1 MSDHPLNLY
10 KEIFKEFNIENY
22 KNFIQEKNI
31 KSSNIAATILKVQER
46 KTGKGTPYAVV
57 KFSDLSS
64 VFEIFVFSEIFEN
77 SRDILTEGNS
87 VLLSLVKNTQ
97 SDDSGSIRVN
107 VNKILSLRDYYNKP
121 IENIQ
126 FILENFAQVKKLE
139 NILLAEGNT
148 KVSFKILENDKKIY
162 FELEKKR
169 KIDINIINI
178 LKKLNISSIIR

>member
-1 MSDHPLNLY
+1 MLLN
-10 KEIFKEFNIENY
+10 
-22 KNFIQEKNI
+22 
-31 KSSNIAATILKVQER
+31 
-46 KTGKGTPYAVV
+46 
-57 KFSDLSS
+57 
-64 VFEIFVFSEIFEN
+64 
-77 SRDILTEGNS
+77 
-87 VLLSLVKNTQ
+87 LVKNTQ
-97 SDDSGSIRVN
+97 SDDIGPIRVN